1 MGGPTAATLAL
12 FFHDGE
18 SEMTGIAPSTEEAV
32 GRIVGTLAKLMAL
45 TGGTL
50 LVALAVMSVTSITG
64 RAFSRMGLGPV
75 PGDFELIEA
84 GCAVAIFAFL
94 PWCQYRQGH
103 VTVDLLA
110 SYLPAR
116 LWAVLAVFGN
126 LAMSIAAVVL
136 TWHLWLG
143 FLDKLAYG
151 ETSMILQM
159 PVWWGYAAG
168 SAGAFVFM
176 LTCFYTVWRSL
187 NEVLAGP
194 EKAAEAG
201 S

>member
-1 MGGPTAATLAL
+1 M
-12 FFHDGE
+12 
-18 SEMTGIAPSTEEAV
+18 SSRGIAPEAEAAV
-32 GRIVGTLAKLMAL
+32 GRVVGGLAKLMAL
-45 TGGTL
+45 AGGIL
-50 LVALAVMSVTSITG
+50 LVALAVMTVVSITG
-64 RAFSRMGLGPV
+64 RAFSRAGLGPV

-94 PWCQYRQGH
+94 PWCQFRQGH

-110 SYLPAR
+110 AYMPPR
-116 LWAVLAVFGN
+116 LWGALAVAGN
-126 LAMSIAAVVL
+126 SAMSIVAVIV
-136 TWHLWLG
+136 TWYLWLG

-168 SAGAFVFM
+168 SVAAAIFV

-187 NEVLAGP
+187 NETIAGP
-194 EKAAEAG
+194 VDVSCMPVDGPESRA
-201 S
+201 